1 MRDWEPDIF
10 LKIYFG
16 YDGTGTRSKL
26 DKRTNICKKC
36 TFFVQDTLP
45 ADHGQ
50 HRGLGKLNVI
60 MFSHPVRVR
69 SGNGSEEIFVG
80 LVGFLKSNY
89 LYVLRSDSY
98 PLLLSFLLKI
108 ELLSTF
114 YFNFKNLNFVICNPI
129 SFNKKNMYC

>member
-1 MRDWEPDIF
+1 MTELEPDPNLIREQTF
-10 LKIYFG
+10 VK
-16 YDGTGTRSKL
+16 
-26 DKRTNICKKC
+26 NVH
-36 TFFVQDTLP
+36 FFVQDTLP

-80 LVGFLKSNY
+80 RLSKSNY
-89 LYVLRSDSY
+89 LYVLRSDFY

-129 SFNKKNMYC
+129 NFIQ